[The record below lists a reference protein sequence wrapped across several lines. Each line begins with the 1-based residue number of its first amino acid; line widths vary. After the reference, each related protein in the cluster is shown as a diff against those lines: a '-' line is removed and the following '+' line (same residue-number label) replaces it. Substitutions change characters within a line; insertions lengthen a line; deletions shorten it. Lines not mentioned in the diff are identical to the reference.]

1 MYYYLVD
8 VNFTP
13 IEISRIDIRLIN
25 SPSLVV
31 HWVYTEELH
40 AGLRRYSFVV
50 LDSKGNI
57 IKCCWPSVDSVSDYV
72 MDLIATISTDASD
85 WNIKKYSYYKR
96 KINEVYSGLWKSKV
110 RMLPRINSLLG
121 NIVRR

>member
-13 IEISRIDIRLIN
+13 IEISRLDIRLIN

-31 HWVYTEELH
+31 HWVYTTELNTR
-40 AGLRRYSFVV
+40 LQRYAFVV
-50 LDSKGNI
+50 IDDSGSVV
-57 IKCCWPSVDSVSDYV
+57 KCCWPSVDSVSDYV
-72 MDLIATISTDASD
+72 MDLIATISTDATD
-85 WNIKKYSYYKR
+85 WNIRKYSYYKR